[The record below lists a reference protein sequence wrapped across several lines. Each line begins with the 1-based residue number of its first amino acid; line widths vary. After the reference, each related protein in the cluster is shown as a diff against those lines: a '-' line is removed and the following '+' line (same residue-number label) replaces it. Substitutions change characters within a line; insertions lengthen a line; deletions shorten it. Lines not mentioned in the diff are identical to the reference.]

1 MQKHITNIHVTL
13 TFPLHFLNQLPSTE
27 FTSSN
32 HLSWAAVCF
41 FFCNNPVKGSAIA
54 NRDVLVS
61 FVRFWRVVEWFVFQ
75 QLSIET
81 CCTRLWAFCD
91 PFQCLKLSIRKKLFD
106 IKDCM
111 EVTEHPFC
119 IYLTTNECSR
129 YQKYQ
134 EMGWN
139 HSIYSIMSDIG
150 AALQMP
156 FFVRLLVQ
164 AAAGNL
170 GNIIWGHEV
179 LQKCCTLIVFL
190 MDNKSEASLWTSSI
204 CQICTVVQPLE
215 SYPNSA
221 QVKSTPCWPG
231 ISRRPRFVDT
241 LFSLLR
247 STGAGNAPRLEHL
260 AIKGRS

>member
-91 PFQCLKLSIRKKLFD
+91 LFQCLKLSIRKKLFD

-156 FFVRLLVQ
+156 FFFCGYWFKQLRVTWVTSYEAMKYFRHV
-164 AAAGNL
+164 
-170 GNIIWGHEV
+170 V
-179 LQKCCTLIVFL
+179 LWLSFSWTTKAKLPCEHHPSAKYVLWSNHWSHILI
-190 MDNKSEASLWTSSI
+190 
-204 CQICTVVQPLE
+204 QP
-215 SYPNSA
+215 
-221 QVKSTPCWPG
+221 
-231 ISRRPRFVDT
+231 R
-241 LFSLLR
+241 
-247 STGAGNAPRLEHL
+247 
-260 AIKGRS
+260 